1 MDTEIK
7 DIDAYGEYK
16 IQANRGFERF
26 VGKYLARGGNITASE
41 NELWHPTRLVMVEFP
56 SRKNI
61 EVFLGPDD
69 YSPIKAIRHNK
80 AKTTLCIIDGA

>member
-1 MDTEIK
+1 
-7 DIDAYGEYK
+7 
-16 IQANRGFERF
+16 
-26 VGKYLARGGNITASE
+26 
-41 NELWHPTRLVMVEFP
+41 MVEFP